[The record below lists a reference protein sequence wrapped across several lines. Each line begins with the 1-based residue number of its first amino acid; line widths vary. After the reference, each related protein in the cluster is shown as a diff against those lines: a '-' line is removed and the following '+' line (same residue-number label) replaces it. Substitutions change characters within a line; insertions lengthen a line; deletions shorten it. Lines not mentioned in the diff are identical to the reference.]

1 MVKVAKW
8 ARLPNL
14 VFHIGQTT
22 IVMPLDNSYLER
34 LEQLHPPAPDAA
46 DEEKREPRDWKN
58 W

>member
-34 LEQLHPPAPDAA
+34 LEQLHPPAPDAEQA
-46 DEEKREPRDWKN
+46 PREERVKLEI
-58 W
+58 